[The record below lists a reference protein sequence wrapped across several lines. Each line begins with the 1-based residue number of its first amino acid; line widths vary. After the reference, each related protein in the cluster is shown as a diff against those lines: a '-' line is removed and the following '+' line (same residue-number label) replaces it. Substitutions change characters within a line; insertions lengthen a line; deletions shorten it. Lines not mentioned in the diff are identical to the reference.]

1 MFLIKGLLVFGL
13 LAAGTYFLLTGFG
26 VEVPLIKY
34 QGFEGQ
40 RVPAGVVLL
49 IAGIALAYFWKI
61 TETTSKKETAST
73 SADGS
78 SKFTSETKTERK
90 GIR

>member
-1 MFLIKGLLVFGL
+1 MFLTKGLLVFGL
-13 LAAGTYFLLTGFG
+13 LAAGTYFILTGLG
-26 VEVPLIKY
+26 IEVPLIKY
-34 QGFEGQ
+34 KGFEGQ

-61 TETTSKKETAST
+61 TETTSTKTTNTT
-73 SADGS
+73 SPDGA
-78 SKFTSETKTERK
+78 SKFTSETKSERK